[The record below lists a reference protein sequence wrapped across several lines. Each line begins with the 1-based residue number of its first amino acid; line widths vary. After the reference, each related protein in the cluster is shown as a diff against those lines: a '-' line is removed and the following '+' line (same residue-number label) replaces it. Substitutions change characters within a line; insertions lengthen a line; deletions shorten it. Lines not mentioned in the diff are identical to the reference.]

1 MKFDRFYPIFDSAEW
16 VEELVPLG
24 IRLVQLRIKD
34 RPEAAIR
41 AEVRRAVEVCAAH
54 TAILVVNDHWRI
66 AIEEEAPFVHLGHED
81 LDDADVAQIREAG
94 LGVGVSTH
102 DFGELERAIELA
114 PEYIALGPIYPT
126 ILKRMRFA
134 PQGLGRIAEWKS
146 IVGATPLCAIG
157 GMTVERAPGAFAAG
171 ADIVSVVTDITRN
184 DDPET
189 RTLQWIE
196 ATRDRAPDKVSGG
209 DHA

>member
-1 MKFDRFYPIFDSAEW
+1 MKLDRFYPIFEDAEW

-34 RPEAAIR
+34 RPEAAVR
-41 AEVRRAVEVCAAH
+41 AEVRRAVEVCAEH

-66 AIEEEAPFVHLGHED
+66 AIEEEAPFVHLGQED

-94 LGVGVSTH
+94 LGLGISTH

-114 PEYIALGPIYPT
+114 PQYIALGPIYPT
-126 ILKRMRFA
+126 ILKQMRFA
-134 PQGLGRIAEWKS
+134 PQGLERIVEWKS

-171 ADIVSVVTDITRN
+171 ADIVSAVTDITRN

-196 ATRDRAPDKVSGG
+196 ATRDRAPDSTSGG
-209 DHA
+209 DTA

>member
-1 MKFDRFYPIFDSAEW
+1 
-16 VEELVPLG
+16 
-24 IRLVQLRIKD
+24 
-34 RPEAAIR
+34 
-41 AEVRRAVEVCAAH
+41 
-54 TAILVVNDHWRI
+54 VVNDHWRI
-66 AIEEEAPFVHLGHED
+66 AIEEEAPFVHLGQED

-196 ATRDRAPDKVSGG
+196 ATCDRAPDKVSGG